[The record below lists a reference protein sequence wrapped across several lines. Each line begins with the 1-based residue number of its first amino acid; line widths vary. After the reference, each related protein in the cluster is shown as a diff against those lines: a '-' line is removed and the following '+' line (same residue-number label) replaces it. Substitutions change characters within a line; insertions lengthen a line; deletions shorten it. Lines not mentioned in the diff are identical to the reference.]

1 MPQECEDQPRE
12 RTERVITTYSERDL
26 HRSLKLKYCPDESL
40 HELKIGRY
48 VADACRDGVI
58 YEVQTGGLSPLA
70 KKLKYYLEHTD
81 LDVCVIRPIA
91 RDRRILWL
99 DPDSGE
105 LAAAPRLS
113 AKHETVFSGISEL
126 LYIMEI
132 FGEPRLRIC
141 FLLMEI
147 DEVRLLD
154 GYGKNKKIRATSVDR
169 LAGEVYSEIFVN
181 TPSDVASLVMPL
193 LPDDEFFTRE
203 QLSHTLGL
211 KGRRLWSAQKL
222 LEELH
227 LIETKREGRRVLF
240 RKIKTARAF

>member
-1 MPQECEDQPRE
+1 MPQRCEDQPRE

-26 HRSLKLKYCPDESL
+26 HRSLKLRYCPDESL

-48 VADACRDGVI
+48 VADACCDGVI
-58 YEVQTGGLSPLA
+58 YEIQTGSLSPLA
-70 KKLKYYLEHTD
+70 KKLKYYLERTD

-91 RDRRILWL
+91 RDRRIFWL
-99 DPDSGE
+99 NPDSGE

-113 AKHETVFSGISEL
+113 AKHENIFSGISEL
-126 LYIMEI
+126 LYIREI
-132 FGEPRLRIC
+132 LGEPRLKIC
-141 FLLMEI
+141 FLMMEI

-181 TPSDVASLVMPL
+181 TPSDVARITLPK

-203 QLSHTLGL
+203 RLSQILGL
-211 KGRRLWSAQKL
+211 KGRKLWSAQKL
-222 LEELH
+222 LEELC
-227 LIETKREGRRVLF
+227 LIETKREGKRVLF
-240 RKIKTARAF
+240 RKIQN